1 MRSTDFLA
9 NEVTINYTRTKRD
22 NIIEYSLMLSLNIH
36 HWSLPTK
43 TTYIG
48 NQPTLNALQV
58 QIHFSKLFK
67 KKSMEPFY
75 SVKKLNIS
83 HIQVIKN
90 KKKGNKKK
98 EKEKVYGVVLYC
110 QATDVEFYFVVDAD
124 TAILVTF

>member
-1 MRSTDFLA
+1 MPSSRLLTISLVSSCLYPSSFSRLSPESISWVFVGFGWLYSMRSTDFLA

-83 HIQVIKN
+83 HIQVIK
-90 KKKGNKKK
+90 K
-98 EKEKVYGVVLYC
+98 
-110 QATDVEFYFVVDAD
+110 
-124 TAILVTF
+124 